1 MPVRVAVRITL
12 VRLGFLIG
20 RLLGR
25 PRRRVLLATSHATSL
40 SGNLAFIREEL
51 ERREP
56 PVPSVVITYRPG
68 TSRRSLVGAAIASVR
83 SGFHLAT
90 ARVSIVDDYFLPMYV
105 DRPRSGS
112 TYVQAWHAS
121 GAFKKFGYSVLEKA
135 FGQTDEFVRRLAIH
149 TNYDLCLVSAMRF
162 APHYAEAFRQPLDR
176 FTASLGIPRT
186 DVFFGQR
193 RAAAEGRV
201 RAGYPLPA
209 RRTILYAP
217 TFRGDTVTR
226 ARPPEVLDLRVL
238 REVLGD
244 DHVVLLRQHPF
255 VRRASPIDPDLA
267 GFVID
272 VSDHPDINELMLV
285 SDVLVT
291 DYSSAIYEFSLLGR
305 PMAFFAPDHADYEG
319 ERGFYFDFRSG
330 VPGPVFETAG
340 ELAGWLRAGEFD
352 LARVAK
358 FRAESFDVADG
369 GATARFVDEVVL
381 PALR

>member
-12 VRLGFLIG
+12 VRLGFLLG

-40 SGNLAFIREEL
+40 SGNLGFIREDL
-51 ERREP
+51 ARREP
-56 PVPSVVITYRPG
+56 PVASVVITYRPG
-68 TSRRSLVGAAIASVR
+68 TSLRSLVGAAIASVR

-105 DRPRSGS
+105 ARPRPGS
-112 TYVQAWHAS
+112 RYVQVWHAS
-121 GAFKKFGYSVLEKA
+121 GAFKRFGYSVLDKV
-135 FGQTDEFVRRLAIH
+135 FGQTDEFVRRFAIH

-162 APHYAEAFRQPLDR
+162 ASYYAEAFRQPLER

-186 DVFFGQR
+186 DVFFGER
-193 RAAAEGRV
+193 RAAAEARV
-201 RAGYPLPA
+201 RARYPLPD

-226 ARPPEVLDLRVL
+226 ARPPEVLDLRL
-238 REVLGD
+238 LQEVLGD

-255 VRRASPIDPDLA
+255 VRRASPIDQALA

-272 VSDHPDINELMLV
+272 VSDYPDINELMLV

-291 DYSSAIYEFSLLGR
+291 DYSSAMYEFSLLGR
-305 PMAFFAPDHADYEG
+305 PMAFFAPDHADYER

-340 ELAGWLRAGEFD
+340 ELAGWLRAGDFD
-352 LARVAK
+352 LARVAQ
-358 FRAESFDVADG
+358 FRAESFDIADG
-369 GATARFVDEVVL
+369 RATERFVDEVVL